1 MSTAAATTAATT
13 DRRNVA
19 VGVVAGFIA
28 RAHALDSHFTDHLVT
43 FTTARHRAGIS
54 AARALGDARKVAR
67 SFKRIQ
73 TGVQP

>member
-1 MSTAAATTAATT
+1 MSASATAATT
-13 DRRNVA
+13 GRRNVA
-19 VGVVAGFIA
+19 VGVVAQFISK
-28 RAHALDSHFTDHLVT
+28 AHGLDEHFTDHLVT

-73 TGVQP
+73 TGRGHES